1 MSTEKSPLVTDAQAS
16 MVASGT
22 ASLINASADKI
33 KNAKKDGP
41 LTFRTLGFIGGLA
54 MIVSNGLGII
64 DRFFSFN
71 FTGSMIAIYGVVFG
85 VLSKYCALPAVVEN
99 GFLWNPFEDCHP
111 RHNRLTCSLPSL
123 SLFH

>member
-1 MSTEKSPLVTDAQAS
+1 

-22 ASLINASADKI
+22 ATLINASADKI

-54 MIVSNGLGII
+54 MILSNGLGII

-85 VLSKYCALPAVVEN
+85 VLSKYCALPAIVEN
-99 GFLWNPFEDCHP
+99 GSFGAKDRFEDCHP
-111 RHNRLTCSLPSL
+111 RHSRLTRAL
-123 SLFH
+123 SRHQFH